1 MPDSFHYH
9 EHITSAGPLDL
20 DGMTVVSGVNTTSV
34 PDPDAG
40 MSLDLG
46 PVVKQIFPDNAQEG
60 QIEVPEWGDSPA
72 TASWGPF
79 MAEVCFHATH
89 ELASINHSQI
99 FGPGWQCPS
108 PVVLHLGDPD
118 PSLPTLTSNAIC
130 PVWKKSNE
138 LFGKV
143 LSCRATSGTGALS
156 PMSLEAAEAGLL
168 FLGIQQG
175 WDSSD
180 VWMQSPTLRI
190 LREVDD
196 LLFCH
201 LRRIERLAVA
211 YKSFKLLKVPVS
223 SAYVPSGPRRIANA
237 DLLRAQYYR
246 NATRDELD
254 KVPSWLQPRYVLSSP
269 FSLRSNKPN

>member
-1 MPDSFHYH
+1 MNARS
-9 EHITSAGPLDL
+9 LDL
-20 DGMTVVSGVNTTSV
+20 DGMTVMSGVGATPVSG
-34 PDPDAG
+34 PDAG
-40 MSLDLG
+40 MSLDLE
-46 PVVKQIFPDNAQEG
+46 PVVKQTFENNAEEA
-60 QIEVPEWGDSPA
+60 QIDVPEWGDSPA
-72 TASWGPF
+72 TASWGPL
-79 MAEVCFHATH
+79 MAEVHLRATDEPTPTNHA
-89 ELASINHSQI
+89 QI

-108 PVVLHLGDPD
+108 PVVLHLGNPE
-118 PSLPTLTSNAIC
+118 PSLSNLPSNAVC

-156 PMSLEAAEAGLL
+156 PTILEAAEAGLL

-175 WDSSD
+175 WNSSD

-211 YKSFKLLKVPVS
+211 YKSFKLLKVRS
-223 SAYVPSGPRRIANA
+223 RPSHME
-237 DLLRAQYYR
+237 
-246 NATRDELD
+246 RDAGLPILIWSCE
-254 KVPSWLQPRYVLSSP
+254 
-269 FSLRSNKPN
+269 